1 MRRHLLPALSRGT
14 HSVGDALR
22 GTGPLWCR
30 PAAPRRAWL
39 TARIVPSPLIV
50 RLPNHLGDACM
61 CLPALDL
68 LAAHGHRLALVGR
81 GWARALFAAYDWP
94 VTAAGAFWPTVRALR
109 ALRSDDAPGFLF
121 TNSFSTALQFRLAG
135 VPATGYAR
143 DGRALL
149 LQHAVAVPAGW
160 HGSMHMVE
168 YYLAL
173 AGTLTGTTP
182 PTPRQLTLKLTDTA
196 RAQAAAALAGVG
208 VHGDYVVLCP
218 AAVGLHRGRVK
229 AWSGFGQLAGDL
241 RARGLTVVASPG
253 PGETDA
259 VRAAVPGTTVLPE
272 MPVDAFAAL
281 LAQARLVV
289 ANDSGAGHVAAA
301 VNAPLLSVFGV
312 TEPTKTRPW
321 GPRAT
326 LVGSERGWPDYAAAL
341 GAALAI
347 AGAG

>member
-1 MRRHLLPALSRGT
+1 
-14 HSVGDALR
+14 
-22 GTGPLWCR
+22 
-30 PAAPRRAWL
+30 
-39 TARIVPSPLIV
+39 LIV

-68 LAAHGHRLALVGR
+68 MAAHGHALALVGR
-81 GWARALFAAYDWP
+81 GWARALFSAYDWP
-94 VTAAGAFWPTVRALR
+94 VTSVGAFWPTVRTLR
-109 ALRSDDAPGFLF
+109 ALRSDGTRGVLF

-149 LQHAVAVPAGW
+149 LQPAVQVPAAW

-173 AGTLTGTTP
+173 AGTVTATTP
-182 PTPRQLTLKLTDTA
+182 RAPQQLTLKLTDTA

-218 AAVGLHRGRVK
+218 AAIGMHRGQVK
-229 AWSGFGQLAGDL
+229 AWSGYGQLAGDL

-253 PGETDA
+253 PGETEA
-259 VRAAVPGTTVLPE
+259 VRAAAPGTTVLPE
-272 MPVDAFAAL
+272 MPVDVFAAL
-281 LAQARLVV
+281 LTGARLVV

-321 GPRAT
+321 GPRAMMI
-326 LVGSERGWPDYAAAL
+326 GSERGWPDYADVLAAAL
-341 GAALAI
+341 SLVE
-347 AGAG
+347 AG